1 MKGEDPQRRLSRDEL
16 ISLLAQSANHDGLL
30 VSQADANQ
38 YRLQAAIGFGTAG
51 DFPFLRPTG
60 IFPIADPVSA
70 EAYFFGR
77 GLVNAQAAVEAVQA
91 Q

>member
-1 MKGEDPQRRLSRDEL
+1 MLE
-16 ISLLAQSANHDGLL
+16 QSATHESLL
-30 VSQADANQ
+30 VSQADGNQ

-60 IFPIADPVSA
+60 VFPIADPVSA

-77 GLVNAQAAVEAVQA
+77 GLVNARAAVEAVQGKR
-91 Q
+91 

>member
-1 MKGEDPQRRLSRDEL
+1 MKGEDPQRRLTRDEL
-16 ISLLAQSANHDGLL
+16 TNLLAQSANHDGLL

-60 IFPIADPVSA
+60 IFPIADPISA

-77 GLVNAQAAVEAVQA
+77 GLVNARAAVEAVQA